1 MYRNVTPQLAGW
13 FIPFRDSDHADSI
26 NVRLTRLAQALPHG
40 IAAEPD
46 PGRQL
51 QEKAGGVTPAGLFS
65 LGVDSSLRRG
75 WCGSIQSCHPPR
87 THAGDPVRR
96 GFSVQSSASLEYWI
110 VAGACHR
117 AAADPVADDDIV
129 CVPTFSRR
137 IAPESCWLDPAIHV
151 FSCMMP
157 PRRGCPGQARA

>member
-1 MYRNVTPQLAGW
+1 MYRYVTAHVAGW

-65 LGVDSSLRRG
+65 VRAGPDSSLRG
-75 WCGSIQSCHPPR
+75 ALATKQSILSSCGAMDCFRLRQ
-87 THAGDPVRR
+87 
-96 GFSVQSSASLEYWI
+96 GF
-110 VAGACHR
+110 G
-117 AAADPVADDDIV
+117 
-129 CVPTFSRR
+129 
-137 IAPESCWLDPAIHV
+137 
-151 FSCMMP
+151 
-157 PRRGCPGQARA
+157 G